1 MNSRG
6 KYRALANS
14 LDGMNIGYITIPTGC
29 ERKDFIDTCMRRCK
43 VMVYFDGGVF
53 KQDVPITREAL
64 NNITFPD
71 APGELGSPVVGLL
84 WIVGWD
90 KIQCYPVYPWYDSD
104 YDNDNYM

>member
-71 APGELGSPVVGLL
+71 APGELEALWWLCRTDTPTLPLL
-84 WIVGWD
+84 
-90 KIQCYPVYPWYDSD
+90 QEHL
-104 YDNDNYM
+104 